1 MKEATKAEL
10 KEVFSL
16 KRIMWVLIGNT
27 IYSCGI
33 AAFVLP
39 NDLITGGTTG
49 IALILE
55 HYFGLPIGLSVAIF
69 NIVMFILAI
78 LILGKSFALTALI
91 STFYFLPI
99 GLSVAIFNIV
109 MFILAILILGKSFAL
124 TALIS
129 TFYFPWILSQFQK
142 VQFIQNMTDDF
153 LLGSIFAGL
162 MLGLGVGL
170 VIRAGASTGGMDI
183 PPLIVGLVIRA
194 GASTGGMDI
203 PPLILN
209 KKFGLPVS
217 IGLYVFDFTI
227 LIIQMSFRDKERI
240 LYGILLVLIYSTL
253 VRDKER
259 ILYGILLVLI
269 YSTLVD
275 KVLLMGKTQM
285 QVKIISDHYEEIN
298 KVIQEKL
305 DRGSTF
311 FKTESGYLRK
321 DSFAIMTV
329 VSSRELPKLNELVLE
344 IDKQAFIVI
353 NQVNEVMGRG
363 FTLHKQAE

>member
-1 MKEATKAEL
+1 MKEVTKEEL

-55 HYFGLPIGLSVAIF
+55 HYFG
-69 NIVMFILAI
+69 
-78 LILGKSFALTALI
+78 
-91 STFYFLPI
+91 LPI

-183 PPLIVGLVIRA
+183 PPLI
-194 GASTGGMDI
+194 
-203 PPLILN
+203 LN

-227 LIIQMSFRDKERI
+227 LIIQMSF
-240 LYGILLVLIYSTL
+240 
-253 VRDKER
+253 RDKER

>member
-1 MKEATKAEL
+1 MKEVTKAEL

-91 STFYFLPI
+91 STFYF
-99 GLSVAIFNIV
+99 
-109 MFILAILILGKSFAL
+109 
-124 TALIS
+124 
-129 TFYFPWILSQFQK
+129 PWILSQFQK

-183 PPLIVGLVIRA
+183 PPLI
-194 GASTGGMDI
+194 
-203 PPLILN
+203 LN

-227 LIIQMSFRDKERI
+227 LIIQMSF
-240 LYGILLVLIYSTL
+240 
-253 VRDKER
+253 RDKER

>member
-91 STFYFLPI
+91 STFYF
-99 GLSVAIFNIV
+99 
-109 MFILAILILGKSFAL
+109 
-124 TALIS
+124 
-129 TFYFPWILSQFQK
+129 PWILSQFQK

-162 MLGLGVGL
+162 MLGLG
-170 VIRAGASTGGMDI
+170 
-183 PPLIVGLVIRA
+183 VGLVIRA

-253 VRDKER
+253 V
-259 ILYGILLVLI
+259 
-269 YSTLVD
+269 D

-285 QVKIISDHYEEIN
+285 QVKVISDHYEEIN

>member
-1 MKEATKAEL
+1 MKEATKEEL

-49 IALILE
+49 IALILD
-55 HYFGLPIGLSVAIF
+55 HYFG
-69 NIVMFILAI
+69 
-78 LILGKSFALTALI
+78 
-91 STFYFLPI
+91 LPI

-183 PPLIVGLVIRA
+183 PPLI
-194 GASTGGMDI
+194 
-203 PPLILN
+203 LN

-227 LIIQMSFRDKERI
+227 LIIQMSF
-240 LYGILLVLIYSTL
+240 
-253 VRDKER
+253 RDKER

>member
-55 HYFGLPIGLSVAIF
+55 HYFGLPIGLSVA
-69 NIVMFILAI
+69 V
-78 LILGKSFALTALI
+78 
-91 STFYFLPI
+91 
-99 GLSVAIFNIV
+99 FNIV

-183 PPLIVGLVIRA
+183 PPLI
-194 GASTGGMDI
+194 
-203 PPLILN
+203 LN

-227 LIIQMSFRDKERI
+227 LIIQMSF
-240 LYGILLVLIYSTL
+240 
-253 VRDKER
+253 RDKER

>member
-16 KRIMWVLIGNT
+16 KRIMWVLIGNM

-55 HYFGLPIGLSVAIF
+55 HYFG
-69 NIVMFILAI
+69 
-78 LILGKSFALTALI
+78 
-91 STFYFLPI
+91 LPI

-183 PPLIVGLVIRA
+183 PPLI
-194 GASTGGMDI
+194 
-203 PPLILN
+203 LN

-227 LIIQMSFRDKERI
+227 LIIQMSF
-240 LYGILLVLIYSTL
+240 
-253 VRDKER
+253 RDKER

>member
-1 MKEATKAEL
+1 MKEVTKEEL

-55 HYFGLPIGLSVAIF
+55 YYFG
-69 NIVMFILAI
+69 
-78 LILGKSFALTALI
+78 
-91 STFYFLPI
+91 LPI

-183 PPLIVGLVIRA
+183 PPLI
-194 GASTGGMDI
+194 
-203 PPLILN
+203 LN

-227 LIIQMSFRDKERI
+227 LIIQMSF
-240 LYGILLVLIYSTL
+240 
-253 VRDKER
+253 RDKER

>member
-69 NIVMFILAI
+69 NII
-78 LILGKSFALTALI
+78 
-91 STFYFLPI
+91 
-99 GLSVAIFNIV
+99 

-183 PPLIVGLVIRA
+183 PPLI
-194 GASTGGMDI
+194 
-203 PPLILN
+203 LN

-217 IGLYVFDFTI
+217 VGLYVFDFTI

-253 VRDKER
+253 V
-259 ILYGILLVLI
+259 
-269 YSTLVD
+269 D
-275 KVLLMGKTQM
+275 KVLLRGKTQM

-344 IDKQAFIVI
+344 IDQQAFIVI

>member
-91 STFYFLPI
+91 STFYF
-99 GLSVAIFNIV
+99 
-109 MFILAILILGKSFAL
+109 
-124 TALIS
+124 
-129 TFYFPWILSQFQK
+129 PWILSQFQK

-183 PPLIVGLVIRA
+183 PPLI
-194 GASTGGMDI
+194 
-203 PPLILN
+203 LN

-227 LIIQMSFRDKERI
+227 LIIQMSF
-240 LYGILLVLIYSTL
+240 
-253 VRDKER
+253 RDKER

-344 IDKQAFIVI
+344 IDKQAFIAI

>member
-91 STFYFLPI
+91 STFYF
-99 GLSVAIFNIV
+99 
-109 MFILAILILGKSFAL
+109 
-124 TALIS
+124 
-129 TFYFPWILSQFQK
+129 PWILSQFQK

-183 PPLIVGLVIRA
+183 PPLI
-194 GASTGGMDI
+194 
-203 PPLILN
+203 LN

-217 IGLYVFDFTI
+217 IGSMYLI
-227 LIIQMSFRDKERI
+227 LQF
-240 LYGILLVLIYSTL
+240 
-253 VRDKER
+253 
-259 ILYGILLVLI
+259 
-269 YSTLVD
+269 
-275 KVLLMGKTQM
+275 
-285 QVKIISDHYEEIN
+285 
-298 KVIQEKL
+298 
-305 DRGSTF
+305 
-311 FKTESGYLRK
+311 
-321 DSFAIMTV
+321 
-329 VSSRELPKLNELVLE
+329 
-344 IDKQAFIVI
+344 
-353 NQVNEVMGRG
+353 
-363 FTLHKQAE
+363 

>member
-1 MKEATKAEL
+1 
-10 KEVFSL
+10 
-16 KRIMWVLIGNT
+16 MWVLIGNT

-55 HYFGLPIGLSVAIF
+55 HYFG
-69 NIVMFILAI
+69 
-78 LILGKSFALTALI
+78 
-91 STFYFLPI
+91 LPI

-183 PPLIVGLVIRA
+183 PPLI
-194 GASTGGMDI
+194 
-203 PPLILN
+203 LN

-227 LIIQMSFRDKERI
+227 LIIQMSFRN
-240 LYGILLVLIYSTL
+240 
-253 VRDKER
+253 KER

>member
-91 STFYFLPI
+91 STFYF
-99 GLSVAIFNIV
+99 
-109 MFILAILILGKSFAL
+109 
-124 TALIS
+124 
-129 TFYFPWILSQFQK
+129 PWILSQFQK

-183 PPLIVGLVIRA
+183 PPLI
-194 GASTGGMDI
+194 
-203 PPLILN
+203 LN

-227 LIIQMSFRDKERI
+227 LIIQMSF
-240 LYGILLVLIYSTL
+240 
-253 VRDKER
+253 RDKER

-321 DSFAIMTV
+321 DYFAIMTV

>member
-91 STFYFLPI
+91 STFYF
-99 GLSVAIFNIV
+99 
-109 MFILAILILGKSFAL
+109 
-124 TALIS
+124 
-129 TFYFPWILSQFQK
+129 PWILSQFQK

-162 MLGLGVGL
+162 MLGLG
-170 VIRAGASTGGMDI
+170 
-183 PPLIVGLVIRA
+183 VGLVIRA

-253 VRDKER
+253 V
-259 ILYGILLVLI
+259 
-269 YSTLVD
+269 D

-285 QVKIISDHYEEIN
+285 PAKIISDHYEEIN

>member
-1 MKEATKAEL
+1 
-10 KEVFSL
+10 
-16 KRIMWVLIGNT
+16 MWVLIGNT

-69 NIVMFILAI
+69 NIVMFILE
-78 LILGKSFALTALI
+78 
-91 STFYFLPI
+91 
-99 GLSVAIFNIV
+99 
-109 MFILAILILGKSFAL
+109 ILILGKSFAL

-183 PPLIVGLVIRA
+183 PPLI
-194 GASTGGMDI
+194 
-203 PPLILN
+203 LN

-227 LIIQMSFRDKERI
+227 LIIQMSF
-240 LYGILLVLIYSTL
+240 
-253 VRDKER
+253 RDKER

>member
-1 MKEATKAEL
+1 MKEATKEEL

-55 HYFGLPIGLSVAIF
+55 HYFG
-69 NIVMFILAI
+69 
-78 LILGKSFALTALI
+78 
-91 STFYFLPI
+91 LPI

-183 PPLIVGLVIRA
+183 PPLI
-194 GASTGGMDI
+194 
-203 PPLILN
+203 LN

-253 VRDKER
+253 V
-259 ILYGILLVLI
+259 
-269 YSTLVD
+269 D

-285 QVKIISDHYEEIN
+285 QVKSDKSLVKVKVGEKTIETGLKKFGAMLGDEVEVGCGSVLNPGSVIGSHTNIYPLSMVRGVIPAGSIYKKQGEI
-298 KVIQEKL
+298 V
-305 DRGSTF
+305 
-311 FKTESGYLRK
+311 
-321 DSFAIMTV
+321 A
-329 VSSRELPKLNELVLE
+329 
-344 IDKQAFIVI
+344 KQ
-353 NQVNEVMGRG
+353 
-363 FTLHKQAE
+363 

>member
-1 MKEATKAEL
+1 
-10 KEVFSL
+10 
-16 KRIMWVLIGNT
+16 MWVLIGNT

-55 HYFGLPIGLSVAIF
+55 HYFGLPIGLSVAVF
-69 NIVMFILAI
+69 NIVMFL
-78 LILGKSFALTALI
+78 
-91 STFYFLPI
+91 
-99 GLSVAIFNIV
+99 
-109 MFILAILILGKSFAL
+109 LAILILGKSFAL

-183 PPLIVGLVIRA
+183 PPLI
-194 GASTGGMDI
+194 
-203 PPLILN
+203 LN
-209 KKFGLPVS
+209 KKLGLPVS
-217 IGLYVFDFTI
+217 VGLYVFDFTI
-227 LIIQMSFRDKERI
+227 LIVQMSF
-240 LYGILLVLIYSTL
+240 
-253 VRDKER
+253 RDKER

-298 KVIQEKL
+298 KAIQEKL

-329 VSSRELPKLNELVLE
+329 VSSRELPKLNELVLD

-353 NQVNEVMGRG
+353 NQINEVMGRG

>member
-1 MKEATKAEL
+1 MKEATKEEL

-91 STFYFLPI
+91 STFYF
-99 GLSVAIFNIV
+99 
-109 MFILAILILGKSFAL
+109 
-124 TALIS
+124 
-129 TFYFPWILSQFQK
+129 PWILSQFQK

-170 VIRAGASTGGMDI
+170 VIRS
-183 PPLIVGLVIRA
+183 

-227 LIIQMSFRDKERI
+227 LIIQMSF
-240 LYGILLVLIYSTL
+240 
-253 VRDKER
+253 RDKER

>member
-1 MKEATKAEL
+1 
-10 KEVFSL
+10 
-16 KRIMWVLIGNT
+16 MWVLIGNT

-55 HYFGLPIGLSVAIF
+55 HYFG
-69 NIVMFILAI
+69 
-78 LILGKSFALTALI
+78 
-91 STFYFLPI
+91 LPI

-183 PPLIVGLVIRA
+183 PPLI
-194 GASTGGMDI
+194 
-203 PPLILN
+203 LN

-227 LIIQMSFRDKERI
+227 LIIQMSF
-240 LYGILLVLIYSTL
+240 
-253 VRDKER
+253 RDKER

-321 DSFAIMTV
+321 DSFSIMTV

>member
-1 MKEATKAEL
+1 MLQENQQEKEK
-10 KEVFSL
+10 
-16 KRIMWVLIGNT
+16 IMWIDDEALARKDRNQKRKFEMLKKIAIT
-27 IYSCGI
+27 LAGI
-33 AAFVLP
+33 ALVAGLAAGGAVGIFVGKRTEAKAVDAKVAAFVLP

-55 HYFGLPIGLSVAIF
+55 HYFG
-69 NIVMFILAI
+69 
-78 LILGKSFALTALI
+78 
-91 STFYFLPI
+91 LPI

-183 PPLIVGLVIRA
+183 PPLI
-194 GASTGGMDI
+194 
-203 PPLILN
+203 LN

-227 LIIQMSFRDKERI
+227 LIIQMSF
-240 LYGILLVLIYSTL
+240 
-253 VRDKER
+253 RDKER

>member
-1 MKEATKAEL
+1 MKEATKEEL

-55 HYFGLPIGLSVAIF
+55 HYFG
-69 NIVMFILAI
+69 
-78 LILGKSFALTALI
+78 
-91 STFYFLPI
+91 LPI

-183 PPLIVGLVIRA
+183 PPLI
-194 GASTGGMDI
+194 
-203 PPLILN
+203 LN

-227 LIIQMSFRDKERI
+227 LIIQMSF
-240 LYGILLVLIYSTL
+240 
-253 VRDKER
+253 RDKER

-298 KVIQEKL
+298 KVIQEEL

>member
-1 MKEATKAEL
+1 
-10 KEVFSL
+10 
-16 KRIMWVLIGNT
+16 MWVLIGNT

-55 HYFGLPIGLSVAIF
+55 HYFG
-69 NIVMFILAI
+69 
-78 LILGKSFALTALI
+78 
-91 STFYFLPI
+91 LPI

-183 PPLIVGLVIRA
+183 PPLI
-194 GASTGGMDI
+194 
-203 PPLILN
+203 LN

-227 LIIQMSFRDKERI
+227 LIIQMSF
-240 LYGILLVLIYSTL
+240 
-253 VRDKER
+253 RDKER

-363 FTLHKQAE
+363 FTLHKQAEGGVPWDRHWGGIFD

>member
-1 MKEATKAEL
+1 
-10 KEVFSL
+10 
-16 KRIMWVLIGNT
+16 MWVLIGNT

-55 HYFGLPIGLSVAIF
+55 HYFGLPIGLSVA
-69 NIVMFILAI
+69 V
-78 LILGKSFALTALI
+78 
-91 STFYFLPI
+91 
-99 GLSVAIFNIV
+99 FNIV

-183 PPLIVGLVIRA
+183 PPLI
-194 GASTGGMDI
+194 
-203 PPLILN
+203 LN

-227 LIIQMSFRDKERI
+227 LIIQMSF
-240 LYGILLVLIYSTL
+240 
-253 VRDKER
+253 RDKER

>member
-1 MKEATKAEL
+1 M
-10 KEVFSL
+10 
-16 KRIMWVLIGNT
+16 LIGNT

-55 HYFGLPIGLSVAIF
+55 HYFG
-69 NIVMFILAI
+69 
-78 LILGKSFALTALI
+78 
-91 STFYFLPI
+91 LPI

-183 PPLIVGLVIRA
+183 PPLI
-194 GASTGGMDI
+194 
-203 PPLILN
+203 LN

-227 LIIQMSFRDKERI
+227 LIIQMSF
-240 LYGILLVLIYSTL
+240 
-253 VRDKER
+253 RDKER

>member
-49 IALILE
+49 IALLLE
-55 HYFGLPIGLSVAIF
+55 HYFG
-69 NIVMFILAI
+69 
-78 LILGKSFALTALI
+78 
-91 STFYFLPI
+91 LPI

-183 PPLIVGLVIRA
+183 PPLI
-194 GASTGGMDI
+194 
-203 PPLILN
+203 LN

-227 LIIQMSFRDKERI
+227 LIIQMSF
-240 LYGILLVLIYSTL
+240 
-253 VRDKER
+253 RDKER

-363 FTLHKQAE
+363 FSLHNQAE

>member
-91 STFYFLPI
+91 STFYF
-99 GLSVAIFNIV
+99 
-109 MFILAILILGKSFAL
+109 
-124 TALIS
+124 
-129 TFYFPWILSQFQK
+129 PWILSQFQK

-162 MLGLGVGL
+162 MLGLG
-170 VIRAGASTGGMDI
+170 
-183 PPLIVGLVIRA
+183 VGLVIRA

-240 LYGILLVLIYSTL
+240 LYGILLI
-253 VRDKER
+253 
-259 ILYGILLVLI
+259 LI

>member
-91 STFYFLPI
+91 STFYF
-99 GLSVAIFNIV
+99 
-109 MFILAILILGKSFAL
+109 
-124 TALIS
+124 
-129 TFYFPWILSQFQK
+129 PWILSQFQK

-162 MLGLGVGL
+162 MLGLGVG
-170 VIRAGASTGGMDI
+170 I
-183 PPLIVGLVIRA
+183 VIRA

-227 LIIQMSFRDKERI
+227 LIIQMSF
-240 LYGILLVLIYSTL
+240 
-253 VRDKER
+253 RDKER

>member
-10 KEVFSL
+10 KEFFSL

-55 HYFGLPIGLSVAIF
+55 HYFG
-69 NIVMFILAI
+69 
-78 LILGKSFALTALI
+78 
-91 STFYFLPI
+91 LPI

-183 PPLIVGLVIRA
+183 PPLI
-194 GASTGGMDI
+194 
-203 PPLILN
+203 LN

-227 LIIQMSFRDKERI
+227 LIIQMSF
-240 LYGILLVLIYSTL
+240 
-253 VRDKER
+253 RDKER